1 MFSLLFVATLKML
14 FRDPE
19 WTRKI
24 PVGGLMIFAPTL
36 ALTVLLSVEMPGLLI
51 PAVIAGGILPML
63 AGWGYVFHIFVEALN
78 GVEAPKLPEW
88 KNWQSFVLGGFWL
101 FLIVLGFILVAAVA
115 MTLLVTVLGG
125 TPSGE
130 GGGQMGGALFL
141 MMIASVLL
149 YACFPI
155 AFARFAATGRIL
167 AAFHP
172 GLFWM
177 DIKRLVRGIYIQ
189 ACVGFYV
196 MSLLVKLVLGEIPYV
211 GLVLVS
217 VALFLLMLVFA
228 LVFGKLIGAQEQ
240 PHLPPQQR

>member
-1 MFSLLFVATLKML
+1 MFGLLFVATLKML

-63 AGWGYVFHIFVEALN
+63 AGWGYVFHIFVDALN
-78 GVEAPKLPEW
+78 GVEAPRLPVW

-115 MTLLVTVLGG
+115 MTLLVTVLGM
-125 TPSGE
+125 TPSDE

-196 MSLLVKLVLGEIPYV
+196 MSLLVNLVLGAIPYV